1 MNKSLILHA
10 TLACLSSL
18 VAFVAWHLPEEDSSE
33 EKVLLS
39 GKIKR
44 VEWEEEKWQVSLYKK
59 DDGALWVNIR
69 QGDDL
74 AEKPKEKS
82 YVASKQAEA
91 LFKGLNSLKVN
102 RTLGKQDNLADF
114 GLAESQERVRLYYG
128 DQMIDFDIGGGIYGK
143 AQIYLKDQNQNIHL
157 IAANKLSGL
166 RHGATGLIERK
177 AFSFALGEM
186 DRIAVQEGGRE
197 RKLVLRKDTTS
208 KRAFLAD
215 PAEPDTKLER
225 TSNWLERLL
234 RLRIIDVDGEKSDVK
249 PFFVV
254 KFFVGNEEIE
264 TIKLWKPSERMA
276 LMEIKRYRGPVMISK
291 HEAQNLI
298 DDLDLVFNEGR

>member
-128 DQMIDFDIGGGIYGK
+128 DQMIDFDIGGGI
-143 AQIYLKDQNQNIHL
+143 
-157 IAANKLSGL
+157 
-166 RHGATGLIERK
+166 
-177 AFSFALGEM
+177 
-186 DRIAVQEGGRE
+186 
-197 RKLVLRKDTTS
+197 
-208 KRAFLAD
+208 
-215 PAEPDTKLER
+215 
-225 TSNWLERLL
+225 
-234 RLRIIDVDGEKSDVK
+234 
-249 PFFVV
+249 
-254 KFFVGNEEIE
+254 
-264 TIKLWKPSERMA
+264 
-276 LMEIKRYRGPVMISK
+276 
-291 HEAQNLI
+291 
-298 DDLDLVFNEGR
+298 